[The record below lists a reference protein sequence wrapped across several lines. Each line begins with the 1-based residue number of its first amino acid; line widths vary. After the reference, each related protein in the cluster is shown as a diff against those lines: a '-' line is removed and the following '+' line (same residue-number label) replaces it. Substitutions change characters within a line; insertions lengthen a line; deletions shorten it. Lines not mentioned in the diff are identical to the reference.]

1 MLGILLAEYG
11 GWQVWL
17 LAAMLAMAVL
27 LPQCV
32 KRNYRE
38 CVLRGALLIAAGAL
52 GVGCYVRQT
61 DSREKEEQALLCGQQ
76 LQVCGTLIR
85 KEQKNE
91 RWQLTLALPGYEN
104 RVVVST
110 EDGGYPL
117 EAVLSV
123 KGPVREFS
131 SPRNEG
137 QFNEK
142 QYYKN
147 RKIIGR
153 MSAEEIRCI
162 RVPVGMHAWKE
173 MLYRLRTRLC
183 EVYGSC
189 LSQQAAGILSTMAVG
204 EKAFLDGNVRTLF
217 QRSGIS
223 HMLAISGMH
232 ISMVGMAVYTF
243 FRKCRRSYVCG
254 AFLTTGALLLYGT
267 MIGMGVSASRAIGMF
282 LIYLLAQCLGRGYD
296 TCAALAVLAVL
307 LLVDNPFLLHDAGF
321 QFSFLAVFA
330 AVTAGM
336 VLPKAEEGGR
346 FYRLVHP
353 FLVALLLQL
362 FTLPLVAYYYYELPV
377 YALFLN
383 LLLLPYLG
391 AALGFGLIG
400 GCVGMRWL
408 PVGRLVLMPCQIV
421 LSVYMWVCEMVQKM
435 PFSTVICGQPQAAK
449 LWLYYGLL
457 VGLLFVLEHEKKRR
471 QACTGE
477 ETESCGTKKGE
488 GNRLKVHAGRKKN
501 VFWGF
506 FACERRQ
513 ASEKNGAGT
522 ATGEIHERDRT
533 AERTRTAERKK
544 MAGMEGIRGIY
555 GSVLIGTLVLLILLM
570 YVPAV
575 GFEIDYLD
583 VGQGDASMLRTEEG
597 EVCFVDGG
605 SSDVSGVG
613 TYRILPFLKSK
624 GIRKVD
630 YWILSH
636 LDEDHVNGFYEVLK
650 SGYQIDA
657 VIISELMPEDE
668 AKEQLMGTLE
678 QYDVSVI
685 AVRSGDMIQLKN
697 TGSTDA
703 VCDKMTLSEGSADV
717 KDFSGATLY
726 FLAPDV
732 ATPISDCNGASLVC
746 LYEDAYV
753 RALWTGDI
761 GEKQEEWLLAG
772 GKLPEVDLYKA
783 AHHGS
788 KYSNS
793 AEYLKAL
800 SPKLSVISCGVNNRY
815 GHPGAEAIE
824 HIESAGS
831 QILYTME
838 SGQIRVGWATSEK
851 FINRYEIPV
860 CAKRKLL
867 ISTK

>member
-32 KRNYRE
+32 KRHYRE
-38 CVLRGALLIAAGAL
+38 CALRGALLIAAGAL

-61 DSREKEEQALLCGQQ
+61 DSWEKEKQVLLCGQQ

-173 MLYRLRTRLC
+173 MLYRWRTRLC

-477 ETESCGTKKGE
+477 EAESCGTKKGE

-501 VFWGF
+501 VFWEV
-506 FACERRQ
+506 FACKRRQ
-513 ASEKNGAGT
+513 DYGKNGAWA
-522 ATGEIHERDRT
+522 ATILCS
-533 AERTRTAERKK
+533 A
-544 MAGMEGIRGIY
+544 
-555 GSVLIGTLVLLILLM
+555 LLLLLM
-570 YVPAV
+570 YVPAG

-597 EVCFVDGG
+597 VVCFVDGG
-605 SSDVSGVG
+605 STDVAGVG

-636 LDEDHVNGFYEVLK
+636 LDEDHVNGFYEVLE

-668 AKEQLMGTLE
+668 AKEQLMGTLA
-678 QYDVSVI
+678 QYEVPVI
-685 AVRSGDMIQLKN
+685 SVRSGDMIQLKH

-703 VCDKMTLSEGSADV
+703 LCDKLTLSKGSADV
-717 KDFSGATLY
+717 KDFSGATLS
-726 FLAPDV
+726 FLSPDV
-732 ATPISDCNGASLVC
+732 TTPVSDCNGASLVC

-793 AEYLKAL
+793 AKYLKAL

-824 HIESAGS
+824 HIEAAGS

-838 SGQIRVGWATSEK
+838 SGQIRVGWAAAEK